1 MRATLTT
8 LATTLCSLL
17 VLLTG
22 LLALSLY
29 LGAGVLRGATP
40 GALSVFSGLLVVV
53 PTLALAGGLRR
64 AGPAAI
70 AASALWPV
78 GLVLG
83 FPVFFPGERAMAL
96 HTGLSAVMMPLGG
109 SPPLDWSKRL
119 DDRLPSFGGAHA
131 PPTAAQPLVLSA
143 APTSLLGADQVALPF
158 EGEGRTLSI
167 PVTVEGP
174 GGRDEDVWMLFDTGA
189 TLTTLD
195 TATLKKIGVRV
206 PADAPEVTVHTAA
219 GERSTRLALVDRV
232 WVGGLA
238 VEGVTVSVC
247 DECGGDSTVGL
258 LGLNVSGRFLATV
271 DHQRSELVLEPQGGA
286 ENRALDIG
294 HWLDLGATATR
305 WPDGRVD
312 VEVRAKNRA
321 NRPVALASVA
331 IACDKTWLATL
342 TDLAAGEAD
351 TVVVSLPV
359 GSTCEGYTVRLER
372 AIW

>member
-1 MRATLTT
+1 MRATLT
-8 LATTLCSLL
+8 ALCSLL

-40 GALSVFSGLLVVV
+40 GALSAFAGLLVVV
-53 PTLALAGGLRR
+53 PTAALMGAFRR
-64 AGPAAI
+64 VGPAAI
-70 AASALWPV
+70 GLGALWPI
-78 GLVLG
+78 GLMLG
-83 FPVFFPGERAMAL
+83 FPLFFPGERAGAL
-96 HTGLSAVMMPLGG
+96 HTGLSAVGLPFGVI
-109 SPPLDWSKRL
+109 PPLALSARIDGG
-119 DDRLPSFGGAHA
+119 LPVFGDAH
-131 PPTAAQPLVLSA
+131 PPPSAAEPLVLSS
-143 APTSLLGADQVALPF
+143 APSTLLGADQVALPF

-167 PVTVEGP
+167 PVTVEGA

-195 TATLKKIGVRV
+195 SKTLAKIGVRV
-206 PADAPEVTVHTAA
+206 PSDAPEVSMHTAA
-219 GERSTRLALVDRV
+219 GERTTRLALVNRV

-238 VEGVTVSVC
+238 VDGVTVSVC
-247 DECGGDSTVGL
+247 DECAGDSSVGL

-271 DHQRSELVLEPQGGA
+271 DHQRSELVLEPQVGV

-312 VEVRAKNRA
+312 VEVRVKNRSPRA
-321 NRPVALASVA
+321 VALASVA
-331 IACDKTWLATL
+331 IACDKTWLATVN
-342 TDLAAGEAD
+342 DLSAGESD
-351 TVVVSLPV
+351 SVVVSLPV

-372 AIW
+372 AVW